1 MHIFLL
7 DFLKKIYHIDNL
19 GRVSKLHI
27 QTTPCNLT
35 SKKEL
40 WDLLKEKNES
50 YIWEDLEPY

>member
-7 DFLKKIYHIDNL
+7 DFKKYIYHIDNL

-35 SKKEL
+35 SKREL
-40 WDLLKEKNES
+40 WDSSKEINEN
-50 YIWEDLEPY
+50 YIWEDLGPY